1 MSENLPNN
9 PNCELAANLAP
20 DLAQGLP
27 IGIFD
32 SGVGGLTVLSAL
44 QKTLPHE
51 NFLYIG
57 DNARLPY
64 GTKSP
69 QTIVRYAKQV
79 AAALV
84 KRNIKLLVVAC
95 NTASAAA
102 LDELRAAYPQM
113 PIVGV
118 IEPGAQAACS
128 ASASGNIAVIATA
141 STIKNQA
148 YHRAIQKI
156 NPRARIT
163 AKACPLF
170 VPMAEEGLVA
180 GPLVEGLIAHYL
192 DELFARGAEK
202 TSAGR
207 TAAPDCLVLGCTH
220 FPLLKNTII
229 KVIGPDIKIV
239 DSANTT
245 ALAVKKLLSISES
258 KPQDLPPAKNGV
270 TRFFTTD
277 DAEHFALMGSLFLGK
292 TLLPSDVEVLDL

>member
-1 MSENLPNN
+1 MSATLLNKPGLIFNLT
-9 PNCELAANLAP
+9 P
-20 DLAQGLP
+20 DLP

-44 QKTLPHE
+44 QENLPHE

-84 KRNIKLLVVAC
+84 KRKIKLLVVAC

-102 LDELRAAYPQM
+102 LDELHTAYPEL

-118 IEPGAQAACS
+118 IEPGAQAACN
-128 ASASGNIAVIATA
+128 ASASGNIAVIATP

-148 YHRAIQKI
+148 YHRAIKRI
-156 NPRARIT
+156 NPRAHIT

-170 VPMAEEGLVA
+170 VPMAEEGLIA
-180 GPLVEGLIAHYL
+180 GPLAEGLVAHYL
-192 DELFARGAEK
+192 GELFAPDAGK
-202 TSAGR
+202 TAASKA
-207 TAAPDCLVLGCTH
+207 AAPDCLVLGCTH
-220 FPLLKNTII
+220 FPLLKDTIS
-229 KVIGPDIKIV
+229 KVIGPNIKIV

-245 ALAVKKLLSISES
+245 ALAVKKLLSGSTDDG
-258 KPQDLPPAKNGV
+258 QDTLPVKIGA

-292 TLLPSDVEVLDL
+292 VLSTNDVEVIDL

>member
-1 MSENLPNN
+1 MSATLLNKPGLIFNLN
-9 PNCELAANLAP
+9 P
-20 DLAQGLP
+20 DLP

-44 QKTLPHE
+44 QENLPHE

-84 KRNIKLLVVAC
+84 KRKIKLLVVAC

-102 LDELRAAYPQM
+102 LDELHTAYPEL

-118 IEPGAQAACS
+118 IEPGAQAACN
-128 ASASGNIAVIATA
+128 ASASGNIAVIATP

-148 YHRAIQKI
+148 YHRAIKRI
-156 NPRARIT
+156 NPRAHIT

-170 VPMAEEGLVA
+170 VP
-180 GPLVEGLIAHYL
+180 LVENGRFRRGDVVIETVAREYLEQLRRNNANLAAGKLAGMDVSAFENLSPLPYITDFVGLS
-192 DELFARGAEK
+192 ETRRKAREWYGVSDFLLYRPAVEPVRFLEAAE
-202 TSAGR
+202 
-207 TAAPDCLVLGCTH
+207 
-220 FPLLKNTII
+220 
-229 KVIGPDIKIV
+229 
-239 DSANTT
+239 
-245 ALAVKKLLSISES
+245 
-258 KPQDLPPAKNGV
+258 
-270 TRFFTTD
+270 
-277 DAEHFALMGSLFLGK
+277 
-292 TLLPSDVEVLDL
+292 

>member
-1 MSENLPNN
+1 MPTALPNN
-9 PNCELAANLAP
+9 PDCNLAP
-20 DLAQGLP
+20 NLNTGLP

-102 LDELRAAYPQM
+102 LDELRATYPQL

-128 ASASGNIAVIATA
+128 TSPSGNIAVIATP

-148 YHRAIQKI
+148 YHRAIKKI
-156 NPRARIT
+156 NPQANIT

-170 VPMAEEGLVA
+170 VPMAEEGLIS
-180 GPLVEGLIAHYL
+180 GPLAEGLIAHYL
-192 DELFARGAEK
+192 DGLFGAA
-202 TSAGR
+202 SRAV
-207 TAAPDCLVLGCTH
+207 APDCLVLGCTH
-220 FPLLKNTII
+220 FPLLKDTII
-229 KVIGPDIKIV
+229 KVIGQNIKIV

-245 ALAVKKLLSISES
+245 ALAVKKLLSVPENS
-258 KPQDLPPAKNGV
+258 PQSRLPANAGT

-292 TLLPSDVEVLDL
+292 TLSASDVEVLDL